1 MSWSIAE
8 VAKMSGV
15 TARTL
20 RHYDDIGLLEPA
32 YVGANGYRYY
42 EQEQLLRLQQ
52 ILVLRELGLSLAEIG
67 QAVDSEP
74 DTLAALKRQHDRL
87 LAERNRLAKMA
98 DTVARTIAE
107 IEGTTAM
114 TGKIHR
120 PENLF
125 EGFDYK
131 QYDDEARDRWPE
143 EFEQSRRR
151 TATMTPDDVESMQ
164 REATAA
170 MIRMAEFMAAGTPVA
185 DEAVQ
190 ARSTRNTRACAAC
203 GPRTGTRTSA
213 SGRCTWTTNDSRR
226 ATRRSPRVWP
236 SISETRW
243 LSTRTSGSAT
253 SPGLGL
259 RPAAFR
265 ALSLGGS
272 AFA

>member
-190 ARSTRNTRACAAC
+190 AEIDTQYQGMCRMWTPNRDAYKCVGQMYVDDERFK
-203 GPRTGTRTSA
+203 A
-213 SGRCTWTTNDSRR
+213 SYEKI
-226 ATRRSPRVWP
+226 A
-236 SISETRW
+236 E
-243 LSTRTSGSAT
+243 
-253 SPGLGL
+253 GLAEYQ
-259 RPAAFR
+259 RDAMVVYADER
-265 ALSLGGS
+265 LGD
-272 AFA
+272 